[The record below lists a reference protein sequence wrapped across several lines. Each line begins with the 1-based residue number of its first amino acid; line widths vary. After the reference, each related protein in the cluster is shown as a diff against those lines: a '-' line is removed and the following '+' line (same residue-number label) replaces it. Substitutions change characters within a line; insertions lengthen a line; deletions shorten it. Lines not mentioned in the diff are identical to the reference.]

1 MSFRISRG
9 SVPFLVLFSFLG
21 VAAFSQTFR
30 GGISGTITD
39 PSGAAVAGA
48 SVQALSTATGLRRD
62 TTTST
67 AGEFVFQDLP
77 LGEYQLTAS
86 HPGFDQIKVDKV
98 QAEVGKA
105 TNLRLTL
112 KVAC

>member
-48 SVQALSTATGLRRD
+48 SVQALSTATGVRRD

-67 AGEFVFQDLP
+67 AGEFVFQDRP

-86 HPGFDQIKVDKV
+86 HPSSDHIKTDKAPV
-98 QAEVGKA
+98 ERA
-105 TNLRLTL
+105 TGPTLR
-112 KVAC
+112 

>member
-30 GGISGTITD
+30 GGISGPITD

-48 SVQALSTATGLRRD
+48 SVQPLSTATGLRRD

-67 AGEFVFQDLP
+67 AGEFVFHDLP
-77 LGEYQLTAS
+77 LSDYQLTERP
-86 HPGFDQIKVDKV
+86 PGFDQIKADKV
-98 QAEVGKA
+98 QVTAGTA
-105 TNLRLTL
+105 THPQ
-112 KVAC
+112 